1 MLTTRALTLV
11 FVAAASLAVA
21 AGCSKN
27 AAPPAAAAST
37 PVSQAVATAP
47 PPATQAAMFIAADL
61 PLLPPGIVNGAAPV
75 EVTKAVYE
83 FAARHPEVLQHVPC
97 FCGCER
103 GGHKGNHDCFVAS
116 RDQASGQVKSWD
128 SHGITCEICI
138 DVGARAMQMH
148 NAGAS
153 VVEIRDAI
161 DKRYAAATNRTPTPH
176 PPRGGH
182 QH

>member
-1 MLTTRALTLV
+1 
-11 FVAAASLAVA
+11 
-21 AGCSKN
+21 
-27 AAPPAAAAST
+27 
-37 PVSQAVATAP
+37 
-47 PPATQAAMFIAADL
+47 
-61 PLLPPGIVNGAAPV
+61 
-75 EVTKAVYE
+75 
-83 FAARHPEVLQHVPC
+83 
-97 FCGCER
+97 
-103 GGHKGNHDCFVAS
+103 
-116 RDQASGQVKSWD
+116 VKSWD